1 MYKLL
6 LLDIDGTLRDEVRG
20 IPESARQAIH
30 LCQKNNCKVIICT
43 GRSMGTIQNDVLSL
57 GVDGFIVGGG
67 NCVLYKNNEL
77 FHQSFDQKL
86 MNQAIALLKSKDV
99 AFSIESSDKV
109 FMNQKAKEI
118 FDEMNKAKLR
128 HSSTSKQFISKKII
142 YKNNIDEYRNQ
153 KIHKIC
159 LWAEEELF
167 KKMKALLR
175 NTMQLAQSDPEHHY
189 YEIIQSGCDKGKA
202 IKRLQNYLNISRD
215 ETISFGDG
223 QNDIAMADASHTVI
237 AMKRSHQMLKEKAT
251 SICEDIFDDGI
262 YKELKRRGII

>member
-67 NCVLYKNNEL
+67 NCVLYKNIEL

-86 MNQAIALLKSKDV
+86 MNQAVALLKSKDV
-99 AFSIESSDKV
+99 SFSIESSDKV

-128 HSSTSKQFISKKII
+128 HSSTSKQFISKKIL
-142 YKNNIDEYRNQ
+142 YKNKIEEYRNQ
-153 KIHKIC
+153 KIHKI
-159 LWAEEELF
+159 
-167 KKMKALLR
+167 
-175 NTMQLAQSDPEHHY
+175 
-189 YEIIQSGCDKGKA
+189 
-202 IKRLQNYLNISRD
+202 
-215 ETISFGDG
+215 
-223 QNDIAMADASHTVI
+223 
-237 AMKRSHQMLKEKAT
+237 
-251 SICEDIFDDGI
+251 
-262 YKELKRRGII
+262 

>member
-1 MYKLL
+1 M
-6 LLDIDGTLRDEVRG
+6 
-20 IPESARQAIH
+20 
-30 LCQKNNCKVIICT
+30 
-43 GRSMGTIQNDVLSL
+43 
-57 GVDGFIVGGG
+57 
-67 NCVLYKNNEL
+67 
-77 FHQSFDQKL
+77 
-86 MNQAIALLKSKDV
+86 KSKDV

-237 AMKRSHQMLKEKAT
+237 AMKRSHPMLKEKQHQYVRI
-251 SICEDIFDDGI
+251 SLMMVFI
-262 YKELKRRGII
+262 RS

>member
-20 IPESARQAIH
+20 IPNSSRQAIH

-43 GRSMGTIQNDVLSL
+43 GRSMGTIQDDVLSL
-57 GVDGFIVGGG
+57 GVDGYIVGGG
-67 NCVLYKNNEL
+67 NCVIYQDKEL
-77 FHQSFDQKL
+77 FYQSFNQDL
-86 MNQAIALLKSKDV
+86 MKQVVELLKNKDV

-118 FDEMNKAKLR
+118 FDEMNKAKR
-128 HSSTSKQFISKKII
+128 EHSSTTKQFVSEKII
-142 YKNNIDEYRNQ
+142 YENNIDEYQDQ

-159 LWAEEELF
+159 LWAEEEVYNEV
-167 KKMKALLR
+167 KALLKES
-175 NTMQLAQSDPEHHY
+175 MQLTQNDSEHQY
-189 YEIIQSGCDKGKA
+189 YEIIQSDCDKGKA
-202 IKRLQNYLNISRD
+202 IKRLQNYLNITKD

-223 QNDIAMADASHTVI
+223 QNDIAMADVSCTVI
-237 AMKRSHQMLKEKAT
+237 AMKRSHPMLKEIAT

-262 YKELKRRGII
+262 YKELKRREII